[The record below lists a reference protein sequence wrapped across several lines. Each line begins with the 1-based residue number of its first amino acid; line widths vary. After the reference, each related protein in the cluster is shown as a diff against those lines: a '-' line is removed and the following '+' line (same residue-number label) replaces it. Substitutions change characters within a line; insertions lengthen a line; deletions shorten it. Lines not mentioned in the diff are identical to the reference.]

1 MGLFRKLASTVTV
14 GAIDFRS
21 DKERT
26 AMYARQTRNAIERQQ
41 QRAEWA
47 EQTHRI
53 AEAGDAARAAWEPKI
68 QELKQRSAAA
78 NDLLSRIRSTDE
90 AVRAA
95 ALEEWRREHSKQG

>member
-41 QRAEWA
+41 FADRDRRAA
-47 EQTHRI
+47 EMT
-53 AEAGDAARAAWEPKI
+53 ATVDAAVARAAEAQARYEKI
-68 QELKQRSAAA
+68 RQENQR
-78 NDLLSRIRSTDE
+78 R
-90 AVRAA
+90 
-95 ALEEWRREHSKQG
+95 WG